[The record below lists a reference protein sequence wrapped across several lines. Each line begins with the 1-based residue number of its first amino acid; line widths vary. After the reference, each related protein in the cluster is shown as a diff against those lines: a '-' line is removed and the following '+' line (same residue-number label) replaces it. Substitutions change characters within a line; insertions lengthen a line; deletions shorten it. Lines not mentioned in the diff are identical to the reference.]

1 MNELLHIIQREYLT
15 RVRTRSFI
23 LITLLTPLLLSSL
36 FLLPTYFANKQEDYK
51 KMKIGLVDTSNIF
64 TEAFNESELV
74 VDWLASNSVDDV
86 KSLVLSN
93 EWEGIVY
100 VEKSDSIG
108 TNIQYYSRKQ
118 PSVFLLN
125 QIRVAIQK
133 VVVNEKLAIYGIA
146 DADELVRSVRS
157 SIAVENI
164 RVDEKAETISS
175 PYQRPLCMALGVMI
189 YMFVFLFSSQT
200 MRGVLEEK
208 SNRIIELIITSVS
221 PVKFMAGKIIGI
233 ALLGLTQI
241 VCWIVL
247 MYGVGLLLSSFA
259 DVSSSGSS
267 MNSFVNQRISQED
280 LNQILNNINLIDFNM
295 IIPLFI
301 FFFIGGYLLYSS
313 IFAAIAA
320 TANHND
326 DIQRVTMIVTAPLI
340 MSIIILSNTI
350 NSPDSSMSY
359 WFSIIPFTSPV
370 VMMGRIVYG
379 VPIQDI
385 LLSMFFLIITVALI
399 VWIAGKI
406 YKMAILYTG
415 KKITGKEIASWIRN
429 INNYF
434 F

>member
-1 MNELLHIIQREYLT
+1 
-15 RVRTRSFI
+15 
-23 LITLLTPLLLSSL
+23 
-36 FLLPTYFANKQEDYK
+36 
-51 KMKIGLVDTSNIF
+51 
-64 TEAFNESELV
+64 
-74 VDWLASNSVDDV
+74 
-86 KSLVLSN
+86 
-93 EWEGIVY
+93 
-100 VEKSDSIG
+100 
-108 TNIQYYSRKQ
+108 
-118 PSVFLLN
+118 
-125 QIRVAIQK
+125 
-133 VVVNEKLAIYGIA
+133 
-146 DADELVRSVRS
+146 
-157 SIAVENI
+157 
-164 RVDEKAETISS
+164 
-175 PYQRPLCMALGVMI
+175 
-189 YMFVFLFSSQT
+189 
-200 MRGVLEEK
+200 
-208 SNRIIELIITSVS
+208 
-221 PVKFMAGKIIGI
+221 
-233 ALLGLTQI
+233 
-241 VCWIVL
+241 
-247 MYGVGLLLSSFA
+247 
-259 DVSSSGSS
+259 